1 MNERIPKLIQDALT
15 EEYKLWK
22 LSEIDPNR
30 VPERQTGVTWHV
42 LIATPKAY
50 ILGDVSRMS
59 SSSLFV
65 EHIKFQRQSGMQGG
79 TCEEMQNPSVLE
91 IEIENIDNIYQ
102 VEGYYTVPD
111 ISRKP

>member
-65 EHIKFQRQSGMQGG
+65 EHIKKNKQGKQYLARVKWRIPNHVIKAYEQR
-79 TCEEMQNPSVLE
+79 N
-91 IEIENIDNIYQ
+91 
-102 VEGYYTVPD
+102 
-111 ISRKP
+111 R